1 MLTVA
6 EVESEENANP
16 KKAGKGKVLQEV
28 PKICVMGD
36 DLRNSHQNV
45 HSGIGTDILKKRLC
59 QQVKRE
65 LTKIAMVINNLTKVG
80 EKYRLSRTASQHI
93 KK

>member
-16 KKAGKGKVLQEV
+16 KKSGKGKVLQEV
-28 PKICVMGD
+28 PKICVLGD

-45 HSGIGTDILKKRLC
+45 HSGIGTDILKK
-59 QQVKRE
+59 
-65 LTKIAMVINNLTKVG
+65 G
-80 EKYRLSRTASQHI
+80 YASKLRGNSQR
-93 KK
+93 